1 METKQKKTIARN
13 THTQTN
19 QHEHDRKPAT
29 KQKKPTP
36 RSLPQ
41 RSHGRQRAARGPEPE
56 AGDAPAEE
64 PGGGAGVP
72 AQEEGVHQVPG
83 EPSGRAGEPEQGAH
97 RGAQVAQGALL
108 PAEERL
114 SGSNAGGGGGGAK
127 IVIICCHAR
136 GVVDGA
142 PSPVAS
148 LARTRTTT
156 TTTRS
161 RRLFFG
167 KQEN

>member
-1 METKQKKTIARN
+1 MLLLLGNQTKKKTIARN

-19 QHEHDRKPAT
+19 TTRPQTAN
-29 KQKKPTP
+29 KQNKPTP

-64 PGGGAGVP
+64 PGSGTGVP

-114 SGSNAGGGGGGAK
+114 SESRRRGRSQN
-127 IVIICCHAR
+127 CHHLLPCAR
-136 GVVDGA
+136 GRRRRVVAVRG
-142 PSPVAS
+142 
-148 LARTRTTT
+148 LA
-156 TTTRS
+156 
-161 RRLFFG
+161 
-167 KQEN
+167 